1 MNETDEVPFGI
12 RKQEFLF
19 SRCSLVLP
27 SGIVILYDCLR
38 YVFETP
44 SVDCRLGCFCP
55 VPDSQGAAF
64 SVAALPSTPEEFDH
78 AAERQR
84 LEARYPAMHGDIKK
98 ARSVK
103 QSCSAKVKPSSSGIS
118 FFVPTVIGN
127 QTFKMIYD
135 TALPICEYLPASAS
149 WIETN
154 TQLNRWVYSNESSPF
169 QSLDHP
175 TYVPTSSAELL
186 KNYNWSIKYAFRDE
200 VSGVVFTDTVKAG
213 PVVAHKQAVQA
224 ATVIQA
230 EFASDGIL
238 GLAFSTINTVQ
249 PKKQKTF
256 FETLLPT
263 LKKKV
268 FAANLRLDGKPAT
281 WDFGYIDD
289 TKFKG
294 KVAYTP
300 VVSQKYWSM
309 NVSSYA
315 VGKGSFTSSIKQV
328 GEVILDSGTSLVYL
342 PKAVVN
348 DYHSHIKGYE
358 LQKGGTRTFPCNS
371 TIPDFHFKVDSTT
384 LSIPGRDV
392 NYTVYDP
399 ANRICAGV
407 ITTQLNSK
415 YSVLGN
421 LFMRNYYVVHSQEEA
436 TPKLGFASH

>member
-1 MNETDEVPFGI
+1 M
-12 RKQEFLF
+12 
-19 SRCSLVLP
+19 SLKLLQLIAALAA
-27 SGIVILYDCLR
+27 SAHGLA
-38 YVFETP
+38 
-44 SVDCRLGCFCP
+44 

-64 SVAALPSTPEEFDH
+64 SVDALPSTSEEFDP
-78 AAERQR
+78 AAERQM
-84 LEARYPAMHGDIKK
+84 LEAKYPATHGDIKE

-103 QSCSAKVKPSSSGIS
+103 QSGSAKVKPASSGLS
-118 FFVPTVIGN
+118 FFVPTVVGN
-127 QTFKMIYD
+127 QTFKLIYD
-135 TALPICEYLPASAS
+135 TGSAD
-149 WIETN
+149 
-154 TQLNRWVYSNESSPF
+154 LWVYSNESSPF

-186 KNYNWSIKYAFRDE
+186 KNYNWSIKYAFGSE
-200 VSGVVFTDTVKAG
+200 VSGVVYTDTVKAG
-213 PVVAHKQAVQA
+213 PVVAHKQAVEA
-224 ATVIQA
+224 ATIIQA

-294 KVAYTP
+294 KIAYTP

-309 NVSSYA
+309 NVSTYA
-315 VGKGSFTSSIKQV
+315 IGKGSFTSSKMTV
-328 GEVILDSGTSLVYL
+328 GEVLVDCGTSLVYL
-342 PKAVVN
+342 PEAVVN
-348 DYHSHIKGYE
+348 DYYSHIKGYKLLE
-358 LQKGGTRTFPCNS
+358 GGSRTFPCNS
-371 TIPDFHFKVDSTT
+371 TIPDFHFKIDSTT

-399 ANRICAGV
+399 AERTCVGAIQ
-407 ITTQLNSK
+407 TQLNSK

-436 TPKLGFASH
+436 TPKLGFAPH

>member
-1 MNETDEVPFGI
+1 M
-12 RKQEFLF
+12 
-19 SRCSLVLP
+19 SLKLLQLIAALAASAHGLV
-27 SGIVILYDCLR
+27 
-38 YVFETP
+38 
-44 SVDCRLGCFCP
+44 

-64 SVAALPSTPEEFDH
+64 SVDALPSTPEEFDP

-84 LEARYPAMHGDIKK
+84 LEARYPAMHGDIKE

-103 QSCSAKVKPSSSGIS
+103 QSGSARVKPSSSGMS

-127 QTFKMIYD
+127 QTFKMGVFQRVFP
-135 TALPICEYLPASAS
+135 LPKPGSPNICPNIICRAS
-149 WIETN
+149 
-154 TQLNRWVYSNESSPF
+154 Q
-169 QSLDHP
+169 
-175 TYVPTSSAELL
+175 
-186 KNYNWSIKYAFRDE
+186 NYNWSIKYAFGDE

-268 FAANLRLDGKPAT
+268 FAANLRLNGKPAT

-315 VGKGSFTSSIKQV
+315 VGKGSFTSSKKQV
-328 GEVILDSGTSLVYL
+328 GEVIVDSGTSLVYL
-342 PKAVVN
+342 PEAVVN
-348 DYHSHIKGYE
+348 DYYSHIKGYE
-358 LQKGGTRTFPCNS
+358 FQQRGTRTFPCNS
-371 TIPDFHFKVDSTT
+371 TIPDFHFKIDSTT

-399 ANRICAGV
+399 ANRLCAGA

-436 TPKLGFASH
+436 MPKLGFAAH

>member
-1 MNETDEVPFGI
+1 M
-12 RKQEFLF
+12 
-19 SRCSLVLP
+19 SLKLLQLIAALAASAHGLVA
-27 SGIVILYDCLR
+27 
-38 YVFETP
+38 
-44 SVDCRLGCFCP
+44 
-55 VPDSQGAAF
+55 PDSQGAAF
-64 SVAALPSTPEEFDH
+64 SVDALPSTPEEFDP

-84 LEARYPAMHGDIKK
+84 LEARYPAMHGDIKE

-103 QSCSAKVKPSSSGIS
+103 QSGSAKVKPSSSGMS

-135 TALPICEYLPASAS
+135 TGSADLAS
-149 WIETN
+149 
-154 TQLNRWVYSNESSPF
+154 Q
-169 QSLDHP
+169 
-175 TYVPTSSAELL
+175 
-186 KNYNWSIKYAFRDE
+186 NYNWSIKYAFGDE

-268 FAANLRLDGKPAT
+268 FAANLRLNGKPAT

-315 VGKGSFTSSIKQV
+315 VGKGSFTSSKKQV
-328 GEVILDSGTSLVYL
+328 GEVIVDSGTSLVYF
-342 PKAVVN
+342 PEAVVN
-348 DYHSHIKGYE
+348 DYYSHIKGYE
-358 LQKGGTRTFPCNS
+358 FQQRGTRTFPCNS
-371 TIPDFHFKVDSTT
+371 TIPDFHFKIDSTT

-399 ANRICAGV
+399 ANRLCAGA

-436 TPKLGFASH
+436 MPKLGFAAH

>member
-1 MNETDEVPFGI
+1 MSSKLLQLIAALAASAHG
-12 RKQEFLF
+12 
-19 SRCSLVLP
+19 LV
-27 SGIVILYDCLR
+27 
-38 YVFETP
+38 
-44 SVDCRLGCFCP
+44 
-55 VPDSQGAAF
+55 VPDNQGAAF
-64 SVAALPSTPEEFDH
+64 SVDALPSTPEEFDP

-84 LEARYPAMHGDIKK
+84 LEARYPAMHGDIKE

-103 QSCSAKVKPSSSGIS
+103 QSGSAKVKPSSYGMS

-127 QTFKMIYD
+127 QTFKVIYD
-135 TALPICEYLPASAS
+135 TGSAD
-149 WIETN
+149 
-154 TQLNRWVYSNESSPF
+154 LWVYSNESSPF

-175 TYVPTSSAELL
+175 IYVPTSSAELL
-186 KNYNWSIKYAFRDE
+186 KNYNWSIKYAFGDE

-213 PVVAHKQAVQA
+213 PVIAHKQAVQA

-238 GLAFSTINTVQ
+238 GLAFSTINTAQ
-249 PKKQKTF
+249 PEKQKTF

-268 FAANLRLDGKPAT
+268 FATNLRLDGKPAT

-315 VGKGSFTSSIKQV
+315 VGKGSFTSSKKQV
-328 GEVILDSGTSLVYL
+328 GEVIVDSGTSLVYL
-342 PKAVVN
+342 PEAVVN
-348 DYHSHIKGYE
+348 DYYSHIKGYE
-358 LQKGGTRTFPCNS
+358 LQQGGTRTFPCNS

-399 ANRICAGV
+399 ANRICAGA

-421 LFMRNYYVVHSQEEA
+421 VFMRNYYVVHNQEEA

>member
-1 MNETDEVPFGI
+1 M
-12 RKQEFLF
+12 
-19 SRCSLVLP
+19 SLKLLQLIAALAASAHDLV
-27 SGIVILYDCLR
+27 
-38 YVFETP
+38 
-44 SVDCRLGCFCP
+44 

-64 SVAALPSTPEEFDH
+64 SVDALPSTPEEFDP

-84 LEARYPAMHGDIKK
+84 LEARYPAMHGDIKE

-103 QSCSAKVKPSSSGIS
+103 QSGSAKVKPSSSGMS

-135 TALPICEYLPASAS
+135 TGSAD
-149 WIETN
+149 
-154 TQLNRWVYSNESSPF
+154 LWVYSNESSPF

-186 KNYNWSIKYAFRDE
+186 KITIGPLS
-200 VSGVVFTDTVKAG
+200 

-268 FAANLRLDGKPAT
+268 FAANLRLNGKPAT

-315 VGKGSFTSSIKQV
+315 VGKGSFTSSKKQV
-328 GEVILDSGTSLVYL
+328 GEVIVDSGTSLVYL
-342 PKAVVN
+342 PEAVVN
-348 DYHSHIKGYE
+348 DYYSHIKGYE
-358 LQKGGTRTFPCNS
+358 FQQRGTRTFPCNS
-371 TIPDFHFKVDSTT
+371 TIPDFHFKIDSTT

-399 ANRICAGV
+399 ANRLCAGA

-436 TPKLGFASH
+436 MPKLGFAAH

>member
-1 MNETDEVPFGI
+1 M
-12 RKQEFLF
+12 
-19 SRCSLVLP
+19 SLKLLQLIAALAASAHGLV
-27 SGIVILYDCLR
+27 
-38 YVFETP
+38 
-44 SVDCRLGCFCP
+44 
-55 VPDSQGAAF
+55 VPDSHGAAF
-64 SVAALPSTPEEFDH
+64 SVDALPSTPEELDP

-84 LEARYPAMHGDIKK
+84 LEARYPTMHGDIKE

-103 QSCSAKVKPSSSGIS
+103 QSGSAKVKPSSYGMS

-127 QTFKMIYD
+127 QTFKMVYD
-135 TALPICEYLPASAS
+135 TGSAD
-149 WIETN
+149 
-154 TQLNRWVYSNESSPF
+154 LWVYSNESSPF

-175 TYVPTSSAELL
+175 AYVPTSSAELL
-186 KNYNWSIKYAFRDE
+186 KNYNWTIKYAFYDE

-213 PVVAHKQAVQA
+213 HVVAHKQAVQA

-263 LKKKV
+263 LEKKV

-294 KVAYTP
+294 KIAYTP
-300 VVSQKYWSM
+300 V
-309 NVSSYA
+309 
-315 VGKGSFTSSIKQV
+315 GTFTSSKKQV
-328 GEVILDSGTSLVYL
+328 GEVIVDSGTYLVYL
-342 PKAVVN
+342 PEAVVN
-348 DYHSHIKGYE
+348 DYYSHIKGYE
-358 LQKGGTRTFPCNS
+358 LQLGCTRTFPCNT
-371 TIPDFHFKVDSTT
+371 TIPDFHFKIDSTT
-384 LSIPGRDV
+384 LSIPGRNV

-399 ANRICAGV
+399 AKRICAGG
-407 ITTQLNSK
+407 ISTQLNSK

-421 LFMRNYYVVHSQEEA
+421 LFMRNYYVLHSQEEA